1 MNSKKVGGMSVIK
14 DAAGAMKGRLIDF
27 GERDLLLSQFADRF
41 QKPTQIGEQF
51 TMGKIQSNTGIGFRQ
66 LPGEAIFGVIV
77 TCPENDCEF
86 MVYADAEPEEA
97 QPVIDALG
105 GVGTFTEE
113 VVHSGNTYSASYP
126 GGSGMWE
133 MTCLPP
139 NK

>member
-14 DAAGAMKGRLIDF
+14 NSSGEMKGRIISLT
-27 GERDLLLSQFADRF
+27 ERDTLLSAFPDRF
-41 QKPTQIGEQF
+41 QKPTLVGQQF
-51 TMGKIQSNTGIGFRQ
+51 TMGKMQSDTGIGFRE
-66 LPGEAIFGVIV
+66 LPGEAIFGVMV